1 MKKIMEYALEES
13 PLFSGTRFLFLG
25 EAIHGVSEF
34 SRLRMEIAECYFRN
48 LAVLIFEAD
57 SSGMLFSHQ
66 HNEDASSRLENFPR
80 IMRTQEMRNF
90 LTWAISRKI
99 PCLGIDCIPR
109 RSLTEFPREWHSTRM
124 RETDDYLKAKSS
136 QTFFEWRD
144 IRMANQLIKLASC
157 YPEYRMLIM
166 LHNLHIKRF
175 GSQETRDLRLKSVRE
190 YFEDFFP
197 QQSNSIA
204 QLARGGTALHNDLT
218 PFSFKINDP
227 FSLENYS
234 GAANCIL
241 LTESKIPDACI
252 TWHHAFER
260 ETITPKK
267 QYEGCFIFKEVHP
280 PTLV

>member
-1 MKKIMEYALEES
+1 MKKNIKYALEES
-13 PLFSGTRFLFLG
+13 RLLSGTRFLFLG

-34 SRLRMEIAECYFRN
+34 SRLRMEIAECYFRD
-48 LAVLIFEAD
+48 LTVLIFEAD
-57 SSGMLFSHQ
+57 SSGMLLSHQ
-66 HNEDASSRLENFPR
+66 RNEDASSRLENFPL
-80 IMRTQEMRNF
+80 IMRTKEVRDF
-90 LTWAISRKI
+90 LTWAINRKI

-109 RSLTEFPREWHSTRM
+109 RSLTEFPREWQSTRM

-144 IRMANQLIKLASC
+144 IRMANQLIKLTSN
-157 YPEYRMLIM
+157 YPECRMLIM

-175 GSQETRDLRLKSVRE
+175 GSLETGELRLKSVRE

-197 QQSNSIA
+197 QQSCSIA
-204 QLARGGTALHNDLT
+204 QLARSGTALHNNLT

-234 GAANCIL
+234 GAADCIL
-241 LTESKIPDACI
+241 LTESKIPDTCI

-260 ETITPKK
+260 ETVTPKR
-267 QYEGCFIFKEVHP
+267 QYEGCLIFNEVYP